1 MGTIPS
7 LRALEKSNIDPDEET
22 LEQRIEEVVLDN
34 ITSEQLEK
42 LSEYKQKIN
51 DIIIRLGIDEVT
63 EFFNRIDV
71 YIQELKGNEELE
83 NIELTNVLLFQ
94 FISSDEECS
103 SQNDSYMVDYDL
115 PYNFSIE
122 RFLIEIIDIYS

>member
-115 PYNFSIE
+115 PYYFSIE